1 MKKSL
6 LFLLISLPFFLAA
19 QNYQNICSPGITF
32 FKDKDSYLKAFRRDS
47 VQLPG
52 NNDSIFYSYTT
63 IRSSSLDNMT
73 CKDTT
78 NGDALG
84 RKIYKKADGRVL
96 FFNKINDT
104 IALNTMASLNES
116 WKYCNLSGNGY
127 LEAKV
132 TEIITDSVLGLT
144 DQVKVI
150 LFQAKNSAGTNIT
163 NIFNQKHIK
172 LSQHYGLSEIYDIY
186 WTPDDTVHYILAGKT
201 TPALGI
207 QPFTWKDVYNFDVGD
222 EFHYYDYYHYNS
234 QGPYWNSIK
243 KILAKTVYGNNDSVV
258 YKIEFCQK
266 EWFPGPSTGI
276 QVTYDTIFE
285 TYNFT
290 ALSNDLT
297 IQRLPDEFVSRVEG
311 QLYDIPQYS
320 RQISFSNNRSV
331 QIYDGIAYWFY
342 PDTHCYN
349 YPFEGGENTHYYS
362 PGLGQTGFTYTEGP
376 DPMIDNREY
385 LVYYKKGSE
394 TWGTPVA
401 TDCNAL
407 VPVPSMTAA
416 QKTVVRIIPNPIE
429 TNGTII
435 VENYF
440 PGDPLQLIIYD
451 FVGRKVAE
459 IIIKSASTELPNEN
473 LSSGL
478 YFFTLSGRS
487 GSIIEKGKIVLR

>member
-32 FKDKDSYLKAFRRDS
+32 FKDNNENLKAFRQDTVVAQS
-47 VQLPG
+47 NGDTLF
-52 NNDSIFYSYTT
+52 ISYTT
-63 IRSSSLDNMT
+63 IRDSIPNGNCRDVI
-73 CKDTT
+73 

-84 RKIYKKADGRVL
+84 RKIIKKHDGWVC
-96 FFNKINDT
+96 FFNKKNDT
-104 IALNTMASLNES
+104 IKINTLASLNET
-116 WKYCNLSGNGY
+116 WKYCKLPDNRY
-127 LEAKV
+127 IEAKV
-132 TEIITDSVLGLT
+132 TEIRTDSLLGLT
-144 DQVKVI
+144 DQVKI
-150 LFQAKNSAGTNIT
+150 ISFQSKDAANNNIT
-163 NIFNQKHIK
+163 GLFNQKHIK

-186 WTPDDTVHYILAGKT
+186 WTPADTIHYILAGKT
-201 TPALGI
+201 NPAIGV
-207 QPFTWKDVYNFDVGD
+207 QPFIWQDVYNFDVGD
-222 EFHYYDYYHYNS
+222 EFHYKGFWEGLYLHS
-234 QGPYWNSIK
+234 LGPSWSIIN
-243 KILAKTVYGNNDSVV
+243 KILEKTVYGIYDSVA
-258 YKIEFCQK
+258 YKIEFCK
-266 EWFPGPSTGI
+266 NEWFPTPPPNIWTS
-276 QVTYDTIFE
+276 YDTVNV
-285 TYNFT
+285 TYNFDRL
-290 ALSNDLT
+290 ANNLT
-297 IQRLPDEFVSRVEG
+297 PQRLPDEFHGYTPGTSYAPSYARM
-311 QLYDIPQYS
+311 
-320 RQISFSNNRSV
+320 ISDCHGRPV
-331 QIYDGIAYWFY
+331 QIFCVYYY
-342 PDTHCYN
+342 LYNSSTHCYSPDN
-349 YPFEGGENTHYYS
+349 VYYYYHYA
-362 PGLGQTGFTYTEGP
+362 PGLGECTYSFWNWVDSFHEEQ
-376 DPMIDNREY
+376 D
-385 LVYYKKGSE
+385 LVYYKKGTE

-487 GSIIEKGKIVLR
+487 GSIIEKGKILIR